1 LALTGK
7 SFVPVNHLRFNGFPP
22 ELEFV
27 MSDKTREGADY
38 SKSLSASGAGEA
50 HAGHGSAAS
59 KPNERRAHQKAI
71 TQGLRKFFDTVA
83 AEPVPDEFLELL
95 KKMDDEKGGG
105 A

>member
-1 LALTGK
+1 
-7 SFVPVNHLRFNGFPP
+7 
-22 ELEFV
+22 
-27 MSDKTREGADY
+27 MSDKTREGIESNKPLAAASMGDAQ
-38 SKSLSASGAGEA
+38 SARGPVS
-50 HAGHGSAAS
+50 S

-95 KKMDDEKGGG
+95 KKMDDEKGGK